1 MLRKK
6 HLSSSQ
12 LLSKQFIL
20 AEYALLAKVRASLLQ
35 KVMTSDG
42 RRKGGGGG
50 AGSRGEMRFGG
61 NRAGQLVPH
70 SIRRGKGYRIEPKNQ
85 LYLGHGIALVVH
97 E

>member
-50 AGSRGEMRFGG
+50 QGRVGR
-61 NRAGQLVPH
+61 
-70 SIRRGKGYRIEPKNQ
+70 
-85 LYLGHGIALVVH
+85 
-97 E
+97 